1 MVKIQISK
9 FVLVLLFLQ
18 MMFAQTTGKISGK
31 IVDAEQNTP
40 LIGVNIIIPQT
51 QKGTSSDQ
59 EGYFNIINVSPG
71 KYTVKIMMIGY
82 ESLTIED
89 VVVSVNRTTS
99 LDLEMNQSVLESD
112 EIIIYASKLS
122 RKKDQTSTVKN
133 ISSEEMELLPVE
145 NISDVV
151 NMQAGIVAGH
161 FRGGRSDEVNYMI
174 DGVPV
179 NDAFGGVAAVST
191 LEVES
196 VKDLEV
202 ITGTFNAEYGN
213 AMSGVVNAVTKN
225 GSNIFN
231 GSINT
236 GYSTYITDNN
246 RNGEKVFIGLDP
258 FGINSN
264 SDLRF
269 NFSGPIQ
276 KDRLFFFTN
285 FRTQSVN
292 GHLNGIRRFEVWNL
306 SNFYDQDSSK
316 WYSENTGDGS
326 YVPMNTGS
334 YSSFMGKI
342 SANFG
347 NINISGMLNRNYSL
361 SRGYNHIYKYNPDGR
376 SYNDAITN
384 LYMFQMN
391 HFLNEKLY
399 YDLKYSIT
407 NNDYGSYVYEDYDS
421 YTILEEDGIYNGTYH
436 FLGDTIYNYVN
447 DKYMTSYGP
456 GFFTG
461 GQDKGH
467 TNRTT
472 ITRNFK
478 ASFNWQMTNSH
489 SVKSGFSL

>member
-1 MVKIQISK
+1 MLKNQISK
-9 FVLVLLFLQ
+9 FVLVLFFSQ
-18 MMFAQTTGKISGK
+18 VVFAQTTGKISGK
-31 IVDAEQNTP
+31 IVDADQNTP

-59 EGYFNIINVSPG
+59 DGYFNIINVSPG
-71 KYTVKIMMIGY
+71 KYTLKIMMIGY

-89 VVVSVNRTTS
+89 VIVSVNRTTS
-99 LDLEMNQSVLESD
+99 LDLKMNQSVLESD
-112 EIIIYASKLS
+112 EIVIYASKLS

-236 GYSTYITDNN
+236 GYSTYITDNK

-269 NFSGPIQ
+269 NISGPIK
-276 KDRLFFFTN
+276 KDRLFFFIN
-285 FRTQSVN
+285 YRTQRVN

-306 SNFYDQDSSK
+306 SNFYDQDSTK

-326 YVPMNTGS
+326 YVAMNTGS

-347 NINISGMLNRNYSL
+347 NINISGC
-361 SRGYNHIYKYNPDGR
+361 
-376 SYNDAITN
+376 
-384 LYMFQMN
+384 
-391 HFLNEKLY
+391 
-399 YDLKYSIT
+399 
-407 NNDYGSYVYEDYDS
+407 
-421 YTILEEDGIYNGTYH
+421 
-436 FLGDTIYNYVN
+436 
-447 DKYMTSYGP
+447 
-456 GFFTG
+456 
-461 GQDKGH
+461 
-467 TNRTT
+467 
-472 ITRNFK
+472 
-478 ASFNWQMTNSH
+478 
-489 SVKSGFSL
+489 